1 MADTITKFKGK
12 RQPPLES
19 TIQTDSS
26 ADALP
31 AGATVTFSMRA
42 VGSSTLKVS
51 AAAATVVSEPLNQVR
66 YDWAAADVD
75 TAADYLGWFTV
86 TISGQT
92 EDTPEFLIRILDHV
106 PDVAYL
112 ELEEAKTTLELDATM
127 LDADLRRTLVAASR
141 AIDEMTGT
149 RFYTTTSTE
158 IRYYTPTSPYV
169 LMVDDANTIT
179 EVASDDA
186 GGTVFGTVW
195 TANTDYVAEPLNAVV
210 DGEPVK
216 QIRKHPRSTKQ
227 FRCYPRSVRV
237 TGKFG
242 WPAVPE
248 AVKVATSIVSTQFL
262 TQARSAPLGI
272 ITGFDGTAVRIS
284 SFGPRVQDL
293 LAPYVRRAMIE

>member
-1 MADTITKFKGK
+1 MADTITKFVGK

-75 TAADYLGWFTV
+75 TAGDYLGWFTV

-92 EDTPEFLIRILDHV
+92 EDTPEFLIRILAHA

-112 ELEEAKTTLELDATM
+112 ELEEAKTTLELDASM

-141 AIDEMTGT
+141 TIDEMTGT
-149 RFYTTTSTE
+149 RFYTTTGTE
-158 IRYYTPTSPYV
+158 IRYYTPTSPHV
-169 LMVDDANTIT
+169 LMVDDANSIA
-179 EVASDDA
+179 EVATDDA
-186 GGTVFGTVW
+186 GGTTFGTVW
-195 TANTDYVAEPLNAVV
+195 TANTDYLAEPFNAVV
-210 DGEPVK
+210 DGEPFK

-227 FRCYPRSVRV
+227 FRSYPRSVRI

-242 WPAVPE
+242 WPTVPE
-248 AVKVATSIVSTQFL
+248 SVKVATSIISTQFL

-284 SFGPRVQDL
+284 SFGPRVEEL
-293 LAPYVRRAMIE
+293 LSPYKRRAMIE